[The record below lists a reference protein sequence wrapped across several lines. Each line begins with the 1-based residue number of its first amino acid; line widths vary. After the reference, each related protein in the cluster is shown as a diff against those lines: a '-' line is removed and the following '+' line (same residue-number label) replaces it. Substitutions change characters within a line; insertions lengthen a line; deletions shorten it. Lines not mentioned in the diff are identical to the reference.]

1 MKNVRNL
8 KTRALSILMAL
19 TISGMPA
26 VGNAEEI
33 NTKEDTKTYVLKTTS
48 HDLVPASQEKKENPM
63 TVTEYFN
70 GVMEVAPKMNNYL
83 KYEDADMKKMLM
95 QEVEC
100 LYFLA
105 NYDSIPKEVE
115 QELIDGVILNING
128 EDTLIK
134 PIFETDMTRCADMSG
149 IQNFIY
155 ANMLLNVVADFN
167 QSRVRHTDNINDTI
181 DLSMFC
187 SNENDKKIIR
197 KIHEHWF
204 NSHKNGKYNEEE
216 FGKACNII
224 LTLNGEE
231 GLYNADNLT
240 VGARWMARLAYGNN
254 LMQVIRDYLLET
266 YSIKKLSKY
275 FIKDELVR
283 GQFFLRN
290 DFELDFNCLSNL
302 EKDVHTFG
310 ELWKF
315 CLDDVNNDIFKAF
328 EGRCMKLTK

>member
-1 MKNVRNL
+1 MKNVKNL

-19 TISGMPA
+19 TIGGMPV
-26 VGNAEEI
+26 VGNAEE
-33 NTKEDTKTYVLKTTS
+33 DTNKSDKTYSLTTNS
-48 HDLVPASQEKKENPM
+48 HELVPVSQDRKENPM

-70 GVMEVAPKMNNYL
+70 GVMENGQKMNEFLNYT
-83 KYEDADMKKMLM
+83 DADMKKMLM

-100 LYFLA
+100 LHFLA
-105 NYDSIPKEVE
+105 NYDAIPTDVE
-115 QELIDGVILNING
+115 QELLDGVILKING
-128 EDTLIK
+128 EETLVK
-134 PIFETDMTRCADMSG
+134 PIFETDMSRIADMSG
-149 IQNFIY
+149 IQNFMY

-167 QSRVRHTDNINDTI
+167 QSKIRHTTDINDTI

-187 SNENDKKIIR
+187 YNEKDKKIVR
-197 KIHEHWF
+197 EIHEHWF
-204 NSHKNGKYNEEE
+204 NSHKNGIYDATE
-216 FGKACNII
+216 FEKACKIV
-224 LTLNGEE
+224 LTLNAEE
-231 GLYNADNLT
+231 GLYNADDLT

-254 LMQVIRDYLLET
+254 LMQILRDYLLET
-266 YSIKKLSKY
+266 YSMKELSKY

-302 EKDVHTFG
+302 EKDVFIFG

-328 EGRCMKLTK
+328 EGRCKKLEK